1 MEVYDGAVSGTP
13 RSHHLFL
20 SPLSYSKKRA
30 RNFCWLLKS
39 FLIHQHHFLY
49 ELFFFYHLGH
59 YLDLGIDQKFY
70 RYKTQLSRE
79 FTNTFLFAVRSP
91 GWA

>member
-49 ELFFFYHLGH
+49 ELFFFYRLKRFFVLG
-59 YLDLGIDQKFY
+59 GDQKSY
-70 RYKTQLSRE
+70 RFKTQLSRE
-79 FTNTFLFAVRSP
+79 FTNTFLFAVHSP
-91 GWA
+91 DWA